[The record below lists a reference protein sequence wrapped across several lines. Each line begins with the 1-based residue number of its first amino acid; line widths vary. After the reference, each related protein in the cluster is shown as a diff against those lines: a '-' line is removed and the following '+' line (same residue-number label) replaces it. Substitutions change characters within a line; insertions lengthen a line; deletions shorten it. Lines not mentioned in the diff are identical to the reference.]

1 MISYKKSKTMNKLNS
16 SIRDYLKSKRVNN
29 PINITLTQLQNV
41 NGFNVDDRLSEQNF
55 KHFRNVLNTKIF
67 GNSYRRFNKQLQMLV
82 VREVSVRERHH
93 LHCIIEQP
101 NKLNF
106 DEFSE
111 LIKEVW
117 FSTSFGDTQ
126 IHIEKPSS
134 QNREDGWFHY
144 IMKDRTKISFEDS
157 IDWLNSTVLNQ

>member
-1 MISYKKSKTMNKLNS
+1 MGYELNFN
-16 SIRDYLKSKRVNN
+16 IREYLKTKKVIN
-29 PINITLTQLQNV
+29 PINVTFTQKQYV
-41 NGFNVDDRLSEQNF
+41 NGYPIDNFSSEQNF

-67 GNSYRRFNKQLQMLV
+67 GNSYRRFNTQLQMLV

-93 LHCIIEQP
+93 LHCIIQQP

-106 DEFSE
+106 DEFSK

-117 FSTSFGDTQ
+117 FSTMFGDTQ

-134 QNREDGWFHY
+134 QNREDGWLHY

-157 IDWLNSTVLNQ
+157 IDWLNSTVLNH